1 MDSEA
6 IMNWMEIIGAH
17 VMWKQR
23 LTAFLAGSSMETL
36 DPDTIQLDDRCA
48 LGKWI
53 YGDGKAMS
61 ELPRYEEVRGLH
73 AQFHQYAADVVRL
86 HLAGNTTEAEKLLQG
101 DYSKLSEKLKHR
113 LIGLSQQVKSATE
126 GIPRF

>member
-1 MDSEA
+1 MD
-6 IMNWMEIIGAH
+6 WMEIIGAH

-23 LTAFLAGSSMETL
+23 LTSFLAGSSPEAL
-36 DPDTIQLDDRCA
+36 DPDMIRMDDRCA

-53 YGDGKAMS
+53 HGDGKPMS
-61 ELPRYEEVRGLH
+61 HLPRYEDVRDLH

-86 HLAGNTTEAEKLLQG
+86 HLAGNTIEAEALLQG
-101 DYSKLSEKLKHR
+101 DYSRLSEKLKHR
-113 LIGLSQQVKSATE
+113 IIGLSQQVKSASD